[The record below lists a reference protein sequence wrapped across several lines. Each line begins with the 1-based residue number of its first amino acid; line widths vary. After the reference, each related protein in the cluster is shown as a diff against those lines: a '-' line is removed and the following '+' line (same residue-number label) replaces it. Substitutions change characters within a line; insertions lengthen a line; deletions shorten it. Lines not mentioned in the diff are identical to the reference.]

1 MKFTPYRRTVA
12 PQKLAETRFM
22 DTEHIPTTDAPSEEQ
37 ALLNAMEARVLGSL
51 MEKQLTTPDQYPLT
65 LNSLQLACNQKT
77 SREPVS
83 NYDSGPLQRCVSEL
97 QDRQLIAVDY
107 GSRAARYDQRLT
119 RVLSVDKAT
128 QAILTVLLLRGA
140 QTLAEILTRTQR
152 MVEFGSPQALEEK
165 LQSLCAKTKPL
176 VVHIPRQAGQ
186 REDRYTHLLCGQP
199 DLTAIAALQ
208 SASTSPSKNSGGNDE
223 QLEQKIRQLESRIE
237 LLEKQVAALMDL
249 NGVSNADLT

>member
-1 MKFTPYRRTVA
+1 M
-12 PQKLAETRFM
+12 E
-22 DTEHIPTTDAPSEEQ
+22 TTDVPTEES
-37 ALLNAMEARVLGSL
+37 AMLNAMEARVLGAL

-107 GSRAARYDQRLT
+107 GSRASRYDQRLT
-119 RVLSVDKAT
+119 RVLSVDKPT

-140 QTLAEILTRTQR
+140 QTVAEILTRTQR
-152 MVEFGSPQALEEK
+152 MSDFGSLQALEEK

-176 VVHIPRQAGQ
+176 IVHIPRQPGQ

-199 DLTAIAALQ
+199 DLSAIAALQ
-208 SASTSPSKNSGGNDE
+208 GGGSPGRSHAGNDE
-223 QLEQKIRQLESRIE
+223 QVTQLEQKIQQLEGRIE
-237 LLEKQVAALMDL
+237 LLEKQVATLMDL